1 VIDAEKPRKILVAV
15 AWPYAN
21 GPRHIG
27 HVAGFGVPSDTFA
40 RYHRLRG
47 NDVLMVSGTDEHGTP
62 VMVAGDAAGESSRE
76 TADRF
81 NTVIREDLRDLGLSY
96 DLFTRTTTKNHYDV
110 TRDIFRTL
118 YEKGYVLEIEAL
130 GAFSASTG
138 HTLPDRYIE
147 GTCPIC
153 GFPNARGDQC
163 DNCGNQL
170 DPVDLIEPRSTIDG
184 TAPVFEHTKHLFLDL
199 PAFKDQLTTWIES
212 KESWRQNVRRFSLN
226 FVKELK
232 PRPITRDLDWGVPIP
247 VEGYDG
253 RDDKRIYV
261 WFDAVIGY
269 LSASIEWAATRGE
282 PDAWR
287 EWWQNPDAEHTYFMG
302 KDNIVF
308 HTVIW
313 PSMLLGYGSGGAYGA
328 GRGDLELPDDVASS
342 EFLTMEGKQFSTS
355 RGVQIFVRDFL
366 SRYDPDA
373 LRYFLTIA
381 GPETQDTDF
390 TWSEFVRRNNDEL
403 VATWGNLVNRTLQ
416 SAFKNF
422 GDVPTPGELTAE
434 DEALLAEVV
443 GGLDTVGALIESTRL
458 RNALQEVMRLAAL
471 GNQYVAE
478 QAPWAKLEP
487 DRARASTILFVALR
501 AIDTLKV
508 MTTPFLPFSSQR
520 LHEFLGYD
528 GVIAG
533 PLAFR
538 TVSEDG
544 ADHIVLTGDYAS
556 WSGRW
561 SPSALPAGQPLREPA
576 PLFAKLDAEQV
587 VADELARM
595 EAAATR

>member
-1 VIDAEKPRKILVAV
+1 
-15 AWPYAN
+15 
-21 GPRHIG
+21 
-27 HVAGFGVPSDTFA
+27 
-40 RYHRLRG
+40 
-47 NDVLMVSGTDEHGTP
+47 MVSGTDEHGTP
-62 VMVAGDAAGESSRE
+62 VMVAADAASEPPRD
-76 TADRF
+76 TADRYNAF
-81 NTVIREDLRDLGLSY
+81 IREDLRDLGLSY
-96 DLFTRTTTKNHYDV
+96 DLFTRTTTRNHYDV
-110 TRDIFRTL
+110 TRDLFRTL
-118 YEKGYVLEIEAL
+118 HEKGYVVERETL

-153 GFPNARGDQC
+153 GFQGARGDQC

-170 DPVDLIEPRSTIDG
+170 DPTDLIDPRSTIDG
-184 TAPVFEHTKHLFLDL
+184 TPPVFRTTKHLFLDL
-199 PAFKDQLTTWIES
+199 PAFKEQLTAWIES
-212 KESWRQNVRRFSLN
+212 KESWRPNVRRFSLN

-232 PRPITRDLDWGVPIP
+232 QRPITRDLDWGVPIP

-269 LSASIEWAATRGE
+269 LSASIEWAASRGA

-313 PSMLLGYGSGGAYGA
+313 PSMLLGYGSGGSYGA
-328 GRGDLELPDDVASS
+328 GRAELELPDSVASS

-355 RGVQIFVRDFL
+355 RGVQILVRDFL

-390 TWSEFVRRNNDEL
+390 TWAEFVRRNNDEL

-422 GDVPTPGELTAE
+422 GTVPTPGELTAD
-434 DEALLAEVV
+434 DEALLREMEEGFEAV
-443 GGLDTVGALIESTRL
+443 GSLIEATRF
-458 RNALQEVMRLAAL
+458 RAALQEAMRLSAL
-471 GNQYVAE
+471 ANQYLAE
-478 QAPWAKLEP
+478 QAPWAKLET
-487 DRARASTILFVALR
+487 DRERAGTILFIALR
-501 AIDTLKV
+501 AVDSLKV
-508 MTTPFLPFSSQR
+508 LLAPFLPFSAQR
-520 LHEFLGYD
+520 LHELLGHD
-528 GVIAG
+528 DVIAG
-533 PLAFR
+533 PLAFE
-538 TVSEDG
+538 TVVEDG
-544 ADHIVLTGDYAS
+544 AEHVVLTGDYAS

-561 SPSALPAGQPLREPA
+561 RPSELPAGQALRDPA
-576 PLFAKLDAEQV
+576 PLFAKLDPEQV
-587 VADELARM
+587 VADELERM
-595 EAAATR
+595 QAAVTR